1 MIIFYEIWR
10 IFMSKKYQYYYPSLS
25 KSLEMEIEKLF
36 TDNEQ
41 VKNLYNNN
49 KVNFI
54 EDMIRKG
61 ILYYRDNERS
71 RKKDFGT

>member
-1 MIIFYEIWR
+1 
-10 IFMSKKYQYYYPSLS
+10 MSKKYQYYYPSLS

-71 RKKDFGT
+71 RKIDFGT